1 MQAITSTQNNYS
13 AYLADC
19 SSCFGLCC
27 VGLAYARSADFAK
40 DKEQGVPCQNLR
52 EDYRCGIHPQLRE
65 SGYRGCT
72 VYECF
77 GAGQK
82 ISKSSYQGQS
92 WRERPETAQEM
103 FALLPVMQQL
113 HEMLYYL
120 DEAVKREET
129 GEIHGELRSSIEKL
143 ERVTLQSPRQ
153 LLNLSIPEHRASV
166 NELLIKASELVRDAF
181 RRQDKMGGKP
191 ARLKSRE
198 QFGASLH
205 KANLSGAN
213 LRGTFFIA
221 ANLKQADLR
230 GSDLIGAD
238 LRDADLSGADLRG
251 CLYLTQAQ
259 LNSAQGSSLTKLP
272 DHLSKPSH
280 WSKA

>member
-1 MQAITSTQNNYS
+1 MQATTQNNYS

-27 VGLAYARSADFAK
+27 VGLAYAKSADFAK
-40 DKEQGVPCQNLR
+40 DKDQGTPCQNLG
-52 EDYRCGIHPQLRE
+52 EDYRCGIHSQLRE
-65 SGYRGCT
+65 RGYRGCT

-82 ISKSSYQGQS
+82 ISQSSYQGAS
-92 WRERPETAQEM
+92 WRERPETAGDM

-120 DEAVKREET
+120 DEAAKRKET
-129 GEIHGELRSSIEKL
+129 SVIQDDLRGSMERL
-143 ERVTLQSPRQ
+143 ERVTRQSPQQ
-153 LLNLSIPEHRASV
+153 LLSLSIPEYRVSV
-166 NELLIKASELVRDAF
+166 NELLTKASELVRDVF
-181 RRQDKMGGKP
+181 RRQDTNSGKP
-191 ARLKSRE
+191 IHLKSRE
-198 QFGASLH
+198 QFGATLQ
-205 KANLSGAN
+205 KANLSGVN

-272 DHLSKPSH
+272 GHLSTPSH
-280 WSKA
+280 WPKA